1 MIHTKE
7 GNEMMQITFTIPG
20 PPHGKGRP
28 RFARRGNFVATYT
41 DAKTASYEDQVRF
54 YALQAMGS
62 SEPLK
67 TALEAF
73 IYIRLP
79 VPKSYPKKRAEAC
92 LNGSEWP
99 CKKPDWDNV
108 AKSICDAMNSI
119 IFVDDSQIV
128 ECHVRK
134 VYAEVAGVD
143 VLVKEKE

>member
-1 MIHTKE
+1 
-7 GNEMMQITFTIPG
+7 MMQITFTIPG

-41 DAKTASYEDQVRF
+41 DAKTSSYEDQIRF

-62 SEPLK
+62 SKPLG
-67 TALEAF
+67 TALEAA

-92 LNGSEWP
+92 LSGSEWP

-108 AKSICDAMNSI
+108 AKSVCDAMNSI

-134 VYAEVAGVD
+134 VYSATAGVD
-143 VLVKEKE
+143 VLIKEKE

>member
-1 MIHTKE
+1 
-7 GNEMMQITFTIPG
+7 MMQITFTIPG

-41 DAKTASYEDQVRF
+41 DSKTASYEDQIRF

-62 SEPLK
+62 SKPLE
-67 TALEAF
+67 TALEAV

-79 VPKSYPKKRAEAC
+79 VPKSYPKKRVAAC
-92 LNGSEWP
+92 LSGSEWP

-108 AKSICDAMNSI
+108 AKSVCDAMNSI

-134 VYAEVAGVD
+134 VYSTTAGVD
-143 VLVKEKE
+143 VLIKEKE